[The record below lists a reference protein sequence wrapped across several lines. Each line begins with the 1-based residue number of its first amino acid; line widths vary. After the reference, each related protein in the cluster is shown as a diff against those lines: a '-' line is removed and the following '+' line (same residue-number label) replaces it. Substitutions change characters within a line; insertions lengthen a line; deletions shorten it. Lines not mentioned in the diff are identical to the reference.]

1 MPAKTGILARKRPAA
16 AGQAAGIWWKSSP
29 PNCRSYSFTVVRA
42 RAVLSDVNRHF
53 LLLTFV
59 ALHSRPPQTVLSLG
73 TDLGTAGRKAM
84 TGRLR
89 ARKVETAKPGKHSDG
104 GNLYLIV
111 ARTGSR
117 KWVLRFT
124 WRGRGKEM
132 GLGTPSTVSLA
143 DAREKAATARR
154 KIAQGL
160 NPIDERKRTGGV
172 ATFGEMADQVR
183 ETLSAGF
190 RNEKH
195 KEQWKSSLATYAAPL
210 RDKPVDAIG
219 TNDVLAI
226 LKPIWTTKSV
236 TASRVRGRIEK
247 VLDAAKAKGFRE
259 GENPARWRGHLDHLL
274 PQPSK
279 LARGH
284 HAAMPYDEVAG
295 FVANLRERDAMAALA
310 LELCIL
316 TAARSGE
323 ILSMRWDEIDL
334 NKKIWTIPAHRMKA
348 GREHR
353 VPLSER
359 AIDILARLSEGRS
372 GDFVFPGQCRDKPL
386 SSMAME
392 MMLRRMKIE
401 NATTHGFRS
410 SFRDWAGN
418 ETGYP
423 RELIETALAHV
434 IGDKAEQAYRR
445 SDALE
450 KRRQLMEAW
459 ASYCTASPTEK
470 VVSFRNKA

>member
-1 MPAKTGILARKRPAA
+1 M
-16 AGQAAGIWWKSSP
+16 AG
-29 PNCRSYSFTVVRA
+29 
-42 RAVLSDVNRHF
+42 H
-53 LLLTFV
+53 LT
-59 ALHSRPPQTVLSLG
+59 
-73 TDLGTAGRKAM
+73 
-84 TGRLR
+84 
-89 ARKVETAKPGKHSDG
+89 ARKVETAKPGKYSDG

-111 ARTGSR
+111 SETGTR

-124 WRGRGKEM
+124 WRGKAKEM
-132 GLGTPSTVSLA
+132 GLGGAGSVPLA

-154 KIAQGL
+154 QIAQGL
-160 NPIDERKRTGGV
+160 NPIDERKRDGGIP
-172 ATFGEMADQVR
+172 TFGEMADDVR

-190 RNEKH
+190 RNKKH
-195 KEQWKSSLATYAAPL
+195 QAQWKSTLETYAAPL
-210 RDKPVDAIG
+210 RAKPVDTIA
-219 TNDVLAI
+219 TDDVLAV
-226 LKPIWTTKSV
+226 LKPIWTTKAE

-247 VLDAAKAKGFRE
+247 ILDAAKAKSFRD

-274 PQPSK
+274 PRPLK

-284 HAAMPYDEVAG
+284 HAAMPYEDVAT
-295 FVANLRERDAMAALA
+295 FIAKLRQREATSALA

-323 ILSMRWDEIDL
+323 ILGTQWSEIDL
-334 NKKIWTIPAHRMKA
+334 DKTIWTVPANRMKA

-353 VPLSER
+353 VPLSPR
-359 AIDILARLSEGRS
+359 AVAILRQLEKLKTGE
-372 GDFVFPGQCRDKPL
+372 FVFPGQARNKPL

-392 MMLRRMKIE
+392 MILRRMKIQD
-401 NATTHGFRS
+401 ATVHGFRS

-418 ETGYP
+418 ASNFP

-450 KRRQLMEAW
+450 KRRKLMNAW
-459 ASYCTASPTEK
+459 AAYCMAPERGK
-470 VVSFRNKA
+470 VVAFR